1 MTSFLAPGAAL
12 RPRIPDSAD
21 TGPLGTRALEI
32 SSWPLD
38 LALVIVPLSG
48 EHLEYQIELDTDPE
62 VMRYLGGVRRREQVE
77 TEHREFLAEAD
88 RIAGLGYW
96 AGFVGGDFAGYWI
109 LRAPEPDDQEPV
121 EGRYGFEDL
130 GLTRIFAMTAAA
142 NNASRATMAAGGL
155 QCVRTFHADPG
166 DWPPGTDL
174 RAVEYAITREQW
186 NAQNSSRP

>member
-1 MTSFLAPGAAL
+1 MTSFL
-12 RPRIPDSAD
+12 
-21 TGPLGTRALEI
+21 
-32 SSWPLD
+32 
-38 LALVIVPLSG
+38 
-48 EHLEYQIELDTDPE
+48 
-62 VMRYLGGVRRREQVE
+62 
-77 TEHREFLAEAD
+77 
-88 RIAGLGYW
+88 
-96 AGFVGGDFAGYWI
+96 AGYWI

-121 EGRYGFEDL
+121 EGQAELGYWLLRRYWRQGLASEGSRELVRYGFEDL

-142 NNASRATMAAGGL
+142 NNASRATMAAGRL